1 MEAGVMES
9 IVVGTDG
16 SKTAMTAVQHAAELA
31 QATGARVHVV
41 SVYKPLVAAHV
52 AAGAGMPEIAAMD
65 IEPTTKVNSILDQAA
80 AVVRMRGVE
89 CETYALKGDPAGAL
103 LDVAETQHATM
114 IVVGNKGMDSASAK
128 RFLLGNVPDKVSHHA
143 ACSVLI
149 VRTT

>member
-1 MEAGVMES
+1 MEAGVVES

-16 SKTAMTAVQHAAELA
+16 SNTAMTAVQHAAELA
-31 QATGARVHVV
+31 HAMGARVHVV
-41 SVYKPLVAAHV
+41 SAYKPMTAAHV
-52 AAGAGMPEIAAMD
+52 AAGAGMPEIAAID
-65 IEPTTKVNSILDQAA
+65 IEPSAKVNSILDQAA

-103 LDVAETQHATM
+103 LDVAETQKATM
-114 IVVGNKGMDSASAK
+114 IIVGNKGMDSASAK

-143 ACSVLI
+143 PCSVMI